1 MSSRVMDKQGKAAGD
16 KLIAMWLRQ
25 LAVSPPACRSRPI

>member
-1 MSSRVMDKQGKAAGD
+1 MSSRVMDKQGGLRAD

-25 LAVSPPACRSRPI
+25 LAVPPPACRLRPI